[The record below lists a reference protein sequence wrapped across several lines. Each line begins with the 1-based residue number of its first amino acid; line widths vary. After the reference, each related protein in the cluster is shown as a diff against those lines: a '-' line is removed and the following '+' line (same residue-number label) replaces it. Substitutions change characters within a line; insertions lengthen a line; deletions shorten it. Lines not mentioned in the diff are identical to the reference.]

1 MAHLGLMLYTVRDDC
16 ARDLAGTLRA
26 VASMGFEGV
35 ELFELYGHDA
45 ATVRGWLDE
54 LGLAVC
60 ARHVSLDAVE
70 SELPALAAEARAL
83 GLHRVV
89 VSWIPP
95 PASAAEADAW
105 VERLAL
111 AARRAV
117 RHGLELGFHNHD
129 GELRPLEDG
138 STFLDR
144 VLESPL
150 FLELDLG
157 WVWFAGADPAE
168 LLERTRGRTPLVH
181 VKDFRAR
188 GERSFTT
195 VGDGGVGYDG
205 VAPAAVEAGV
215 EWLLVEQD
223 ETDGPA
229 LDAARRSLDA
239 LRAFLA

>member
-1 MAHLGLMLYTVRDDC
+1 MARLGLMLYTVRDDC

-35 ELFELYGHDA
+35 ELFELYGHDP

-54 LGLAVC
+54 LGLPAC
-60 ARHVSLDAVE
+60 ARHASLDAVE
-70 SELPALAAEARAL
+70 SEVPALAAEAQAL
-83 GLHRVV
+83 GFRRLV
-89 VSWIPP
+89 VSWIQP
-95 PASAAEADAW
+95 PASTAEADAW
-105 VERLAL
+105 VERLTL
-111 AARRAV
+111 AARRA
-117 RHGLELGFHNHD
+117 GEYDLELGFHNHD

-144 VLESPL
+144 LLESPL

-157 WVWFAGADPAE
+157 WAWFAGVDPAE
-168 LLERTRGRTPLVH
+168 LLERAGGRVPLVH

-195 VGDGGVGYDG
+195 VGDGAVGYES
-205 VAPAAVEAGV
+205 VAPAAAEAGV
-215 EWLLVEQD
+215 DWLLVEQD

-239 LRAFLA
+239 LRGFLT